1 MSTSPMTT
9 RRLELHEIL
18 CGILGSRN
26 VYFQPPENLK
36 MKFPCIIY
44 EHEGN
49 DVKPADDTKY
59 SKIRKYQVTIIDKDP
74 DTEIPERLD
83 NLRFASFDRRFTADN
98 MNNIVYTVYY

>member
-44 EHEGN
+44 EHDSN
-49 DVKPADDTKY
+49 DVRPANDKKY
-59 SKIRKYQVTIIDKDP
+59 SKIRRYQVTIIDKDP

-83 NLRFASFDRRFTADN
+83 ELRFATFNRRFTADN

>member
-1 MSTSPMTT
+1 MSTITD

-44 EHEGN
+44 EHENN
-49 DVKPADDTKY
+49 DVKHADNRKY
-59 SKIRKYQVTIIDKDP
+59 MKKRRYQVTIIDKDP

-83 NLRFASFDRRFTADN
+83 ELMFASFDRRFTADN
-98 MNNIVYTVYY
+98 MNNIVYTLYY

>member
-1 MSTSPMTT
+1 MSMMTD

-18 CGILGSRN
+18 CDILGSRN

-36 MKFPCIIY
+36 LHFPCIIY
-44 EHEGN
+44 EHEN
-49 DVKPADDTKY
+49 NEVRHADNRKYTKQ
-59 SKIRKYQVTIIDKDP
+59 RRYQVTIIDKDP

-83 NLRFASFDRRFTADN
+83 DLQFASFNRRFVADN

>member
-18 CGILGSRN
+18 CTILGSRN

-36 MKFPCIIY
+36 LKFPCIIY
-44 EHEGN
+44 EHDNNE
-49 DVKPADDTKY
+49 VWHADNKKY
-59 SKIRKYQVTIIDKDP
+59 SKCRRYQVTVIDKDP

-83 NLRFASFDRRFTADN
+83 DLQFASFNRRFTADN